1 MAAFKHIVGF
11 AEHVRV
17 RCGRPEGIEDMAK
30 EKSVAF
36 ITLGCKV
43 NIAETEG
50 MKRLFEK
57 AGYRI
62 VDSDEFADVYVI
74 NTCTVT
80 NMGDRKSRQMLRRVH
95 AINPEAVVAAV
106 GCFAQVSPEEAAKV
120 EGVSLVVGNNM
131 KHEIVSLVEQAAG
144 SGKGIYVRG
153 RQQLDEFEELP
164 VETYTGHTRAFIK
177 VQDGCDNFCAYCIIP
192 YARGPVRSRKM
203 EDVIKEAVNF
213 SRQGFKEIVLT
224 GIHLTS
230 FRDNGTGADLID
242 LIGEISR
249 IDGIERIRLGSLD
262 PVYITPRVI
271 EFAKNT
277 TKLCPHFHISL
288 QSGSAATLKRMNRK
302 YTPDDY
308 RRAVNA
314 LREAIPD
321 AAITTDV
328 MVGFPG
334 ETRQE
339 FEESLAFCDEME
351 FLWAHVF
358 KYSPRK
364 GTPAARFKDQVS
376 PGGKEERS
384 RAMIALAEKNREK
397 FYRRFI
403 GTQQEVLFEQPVPGS
418 PGSVE
423 GLTANYIPVEA
434 ELDESVIGK
443 ILPVRLV
450 DIRGE
455 RMKGVPED

>member
-1 MAAFKHIVGF
+1 VHWNYL
-11 AEHVRV
+11 
-17 RCGRPEGIEDMAK
+17 EGIEKMIK

-62 VDSDEFADVYVI
+62 VESNEFADVYVV

-95 AINPEAVVAAV
+95 GINPEAVVAAV
-106 GCFAQVSPEEAAKV
+106 GCFAQVSPEEAAKI
-120 EGVSLVVGNNM
+120 EGVSLVVGNNL
-131 KHEIVSLVEQAAG
+131 KNEIVSLVEQAANAD
-144 SGKGIYVRG
+144 KGIHVRG

-177 VQDGCDNFCAYCIIP
+177 VQDGCDRFCSYCIIP

-203 EDVIKEAVNF
+203 GDVIKEVEGFA
-213 SRQGFKEIVLT
+213 RQGFKEIVLT

-230 FRDNGTGADLID
+230 FKDSETGSDLTD
-242 LIGEISR
+242 LTGEINH
-249 IDGIERIRLGSLD
+249 IEGIERIRLGSLE
-262 PVYITPRVI
+262 PLFITPRFI
-271 EFAKNT
+271 EHARNT
-277 TKLCPHFHISL
+277 PKLCPHFHISL
-288 QSGSAATLKRMNRK
+288 QSGSAATLERMNRR
-302 YTPDDY
+302 YSPDDF
-308 RRAVNA
+308 RRVVFA
-314 LREAIPD
+314 LKEAIPHV
-321 AAITTDV
+321 AITTDV

-339 FEESLAFCDEME
+339 FEESLAFCDEMG

-376 PGGKEERS
+376 PEEKEERS
-384 RAMIALAEKNREK
+384 RAMIALAEKNREA
-397 FYRRFI
+397 FYKRFI
-403 GTQQEVLFEQPVPGS
+403 GTEQKVLIEQPVHGFPELM
-418 PGSVE
+418 E
-423 GLTANYIPVEA
+423 GLTDNYIPVEVP
-434 ELDESVIGK
+434 LDGAVIGE
-443 ILPVRLV
+443 ILPVR
-450 DIRGE
+450 IEGIHGE
-455 RMKGVPED
+455 RMKGVLSH

>member
-1 MAAFKHIVGF
+1 
-11 AEHVRV
+11 
-17 RCGRPEGIEDMAK
+17 MAK

-62 VDSDEFADVYVI
+62 VDSDEFADVYVV

-95 AINPEAVVAAV
+95 TINPDAVVAAV

-144 SGKGIYVRG
+144 SGKGIHVRD

-177 VQDGCDNFCAYCIIP
+177 VQDGCDSFCAYCIIP
-192 YARGPVRSRKM
+192 YARGPVRSRRM
-203 EDVIKEAVNF
+203 EDVLREAKGF
-213 SRQGFKEIVLT
+213 ARQGFKEIVLT

-230 FRDNGTGADLID
+230 FRDNDTGADLVD
-242 LIGEISR
+242 LTRKISR
-249 IDGIERIRLGSLD
+249 VDGIERIRLGSLA
-262 PVYITPRVI
+262 PEFITPRVI
-271 EFAKNT
+271 EFARDT
-277 TKLCPHFHISL
+277 PKLCPHFHVSL

-308 RRAVNA
+308 RRVVNA
-314 LREAIPD
+314 IKEAIPD

-334 ETRQE
+334 ETQQE

-351 FLWAHVF
+351 FLWTHVF

-364 GTPAARFKDQVS
+364 GTPAAGFKDQVS
-376 PGGKEERS
+376 PGEKEKRS
-384 RAMIALAEKNREK
+384 NEMIALAEKNREK
-397 FYRRFI
+397 FYRRFT
-403 GTQQEVLFEQPVPGS
+403 GTCPKVLFEQPVSGS
-418 PGSVE
+418 PGLVE

-434 ELDESVIGK
+434 ELDESVIGE
-443 ILPVRLV
+443 ILPVRLAG
-450 DIRGE
+450 IRGE
-455 RMKGVPED
+455 RMRGVL

>member
-1 MAAFKHIVGF
+1 M
-11 AEHVRV
+11 
-17 RCGRPEGIEDMAK
+17 GR

-36 ITLGCKV
+36 ITLRCKV

-57 AGYRI
+57 AGYRV
-62 VDSDEFADVYVI
+62 VDSDEFADVYIV

-95 AINPEAVVAAV
+95 AINPNAVVAAV

-131 KHEIVSLVEQAAG
+131 KHEIVSLVEQAAS
-144 SGKGIYVRG
+144 SGKGIYVRK
-153 RQQLDEFEELP
+153 RQELDEFEDLP

-192 YARGPVRSRKM
+192 YARGPVRSRRTD
-203 EDVIKEAVNF
+203 DVIKETEGFA
-213 SRQGFKEIVLT
+213 RQGFKELVLT

-230 FRDNGTGADLID
+230 FKDKETGADLMD
-242 LIGEISR
+242 LVRGISR
-249 IDGIERIRLGSLD
+249 VDGIERIRLGSLD
-262 PVYITPRVI
+262 PEFITPRFV
-271 EFAKNT
+271 EFAGNT
-277 TKLCPHFHISL
+277 PKLCPHFHISL

-314 LREAIPD
+314 LREAVPD

-334 ETRQE
+334 ETREE
-339 FEESLAFCDEME
+339 FEESLAFCEEME

-376 PGGKEERS
+376 PIEKEERS

-403 GTQQEVLFEQPVPGS
+403 GASRKVLFEQPVPGS
-418 PGSVE
+418 PGLVE
-423 GLTANYIPVEA
+423 GLTDNYIPVEA
-434 ELDESVIGK
+434 QLDEPVVGE
-443 ILPVRLV
+443 ILPVRLMG
-450 DIRGE
+450 INGE
-455 RMKGVPED
+455 RMTGVPED

>member
-1 MAAFKHIVGF
+1 MK
-11 AEHVRV
+11 
-17 RCGRPEGIEDMAK
+17 K
-30 EKSVAF
+30 EKTVAF

-62 VDSDEFADVYVI
+62 VDSDDFADVYIV

-95 AINPEAVVAAV
+95 NINPNAVVAAV
-106 GCFAQVSPEEAAKV
+106 GCFAQVAPEEAAKI

-131 KHEIVSLVEQAAG
+131 KHEIVALVEQAATQR
-144 SGKGIYVRG
+144 GKGIHVRS
-153 RQQLDEFEELP
+153 REQLDKFEELP
-164 VETYTGHTRAFIK
+164 AETYTDHTRAFIK

-192 YARGPVRSRKM
+192 YARGPVRSRRM
-203 EDVIKEAVNF
+203 ADVIREIEGFAQ
-213 SRQGFKEIVLT
+213 QGFKEIVLT

-230 FRDNGTGADLID
+230 FRDSETGADLID
-242 LIGEISR
+242 LTRGISR

-262 PVYITPRVI
+262 PGFITPRVV
-271 EFAKNT
+271 EHAANT
-277 TKLCPHFHISL
+277 PKICPHFHISL
-288 QSGSAATLKRMNRK
+288 QSGSAATLRRMNRK

-308 RRAVNA
+308 RRAVMS

-321 AAITTDV
+321 VAITTDV

-334 ETRQE
+334 ETREE
-339 FEESLAFCDEME
+339 FEESLAFCEEME

-364 GTPAARFKDQVS
+364 GTPAARFRDQVS
-376 PGGKEERS
+376 PEEKEERS
-384 RAMIALAEKNREK
+384 REMIALAERNREK

-403 GTQQEVLFEQPVPGS
+403 GTRQEVLFEQPVHGMPGWI
-418 PGSVE
+418 E
-423 GLTANYIPVEA
+423 GLTANYIPVA
-434 ELDESVIGK
+434 VQADESAIGK
-443 ILPVRLV
+443 ILPVMV
-450 DIRGE
+450 SDISGE
-455 RMKGVPED
+455 RMTGELKD